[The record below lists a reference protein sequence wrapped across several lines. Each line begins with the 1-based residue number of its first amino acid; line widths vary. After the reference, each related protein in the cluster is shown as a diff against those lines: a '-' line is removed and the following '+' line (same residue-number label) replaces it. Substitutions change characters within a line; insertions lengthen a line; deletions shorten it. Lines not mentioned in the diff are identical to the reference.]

1 MTANANVS
9 FGIKAVNQTTGAF
22 RKARSEIIRTK
33 RTVNGMSGMMMQ
45 NRRIIQQAG
54 MQMSDFAVQVGGGQ
68 SAILAFTQN
77 VPQFVQG
84 FGAVGGVLAALI
96 TIAGTLT
103 LVMHR
108 TGTSIAQITPLAGVL
123 ADEFKGLA
131 AAANTVKE
139 FMIDMANLVVNNLDR
154 LFITA
159 SLIAGFFAGRWV
171 VSMIA
176 ARVATLGLAGS
187 ITALTVTMLALARRV
202 FYVALFVAIGEVIYR
217 IIELARHLGGFGA
230 VLTMIG
236 NIGVETWNRIKE
248 GANLLKLKLEII
260 GAEIAM
266 WWSGLMQ
273 ELQVTWASFLG
284 GLADKAYATGL
295 DIIAPGVFKSLTDM
309 ADHAR
314 TVGDIM
320 LEEWK
325 IASMGVDELKDKL
338 AEASAAF
345 GRPIKSIQELIEALK
360 AANKAGTDI
369 DVRDWFGGGKDDK
382 EGGGDKITERLK
394 SIAQM
399 AEDLASSISSSMG
412 EAFMSMVDGTKSVS
426 DAFRSM
432 ARDIIKKLYE
442 VLVVERMV
450 ANIATLFGGKKN
462 EGGGLFGNTI
472 LPALFGKRAGGGPV
486 SAGRPYLVGE
496 RGPEL
501 FIPGRSGA
509 VAASGSGGGSV
520 VVNQYNTFTSDV
532 KASVRDELNTAAPQ
546 LVELSKAAMM
556 DARRRGGAMAAAF
569 G

>member
-1 MTANANVS
+1 MTAQANVS
-9 FGIKAVNQTTGAF
+9 FGIKAVNQTAGAF
-22 RKARSEIIRTK
+22 RKARAEITSTR

-84 FGAVGGVLAALI
+84 FGAIGGVLAAVI
-96 TIAGTLT
+96 TIGGTLA

-108 TGTSIAQITPLAGVL
+108 TGTSIAQITPMAGVL

-131 AAANTVKE
+131 AAATTVKE
-139 FMIDMANLVVNNLDR
+139 FMLDMANLVVNNLDR

-159 SLIAGFFAGRWV
+159 SMIAGFFVGKWV

-176 ARVATLGLAGS
+176 ARVAAIGLAGS
-187 ITALTVTMLALARRV
+187 ITAITATLLALARRV
-202 FYVALFVAIGEVIYR
+202 FFVALFVAIGEVIYR
-217 IIELARHLGGFGA
+217 VIELTRHLGGFGA

-236 NIGVETWNRIKE
+236 NIGVEVWDRIKTGVSILGISFQAL
-248 GANLLKLKLEII
+248 GAKMVQVWYAALTEMYS
-260 GAEIAM
+260 A
-266 WWSGLMQ
+266 WS
-273 ELQVTWASFLG
+273 SFLG
-284 GLADKAYATGL
+284 GVSRAVGNIPGMGEWAESLKKAATDASSSFYEAG
-295 DIIAPGVFKSLTDM
+295 AAASAM
-309 ADHAR
+309 DHRYSNLNAR
-314 TVGDIM
+314 MV
-320 LEEWK
+320 
-325 IASMGVDELKDKL
+325 AL
-338 AEASAAF
+338 AESF
-345 GRPIKSIQELIEALK
+345 GKPITSIYDLIAVLK
-360 AANKAGTDI
+360 EANKAGTDI

-382 EGGGDKITERLK
+382 GGGDKITERLK
-394 SIAQM
+394 SIKDM
-399 AEDLASSISSSMG
+399 AEDLASSISKSMG
-412 EAFMSMVDGTKSVS
+412 DAFMSMVDGTKSVT
-426 DAFRSM
+426 DAFRDM
-432 ARDIIKKLYE
+432 ARDIVKKLYE

-450 ANIATLFGGKKN
+450 ANIATLLGGKKN
-462 EGGGLFGNTI
+462 EGAGFLGNTV

-509 VAASGSGGGSV
+509 VAASGTGGESITV
-520 VVNQYNTFTSDV
+520 HQHITFTSDV
-532 KASVRDELNTAAPQ
+532 KASVRDEINAAAPR
-546 LVELSKAAMM
+546 LIEASKSAVM